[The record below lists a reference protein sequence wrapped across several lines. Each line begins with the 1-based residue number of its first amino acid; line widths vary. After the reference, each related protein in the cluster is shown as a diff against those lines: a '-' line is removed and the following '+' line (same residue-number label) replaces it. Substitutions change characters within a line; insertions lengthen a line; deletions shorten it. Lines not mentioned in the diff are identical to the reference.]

1 LTISAAMQA
10 GFENPPPPSGV
21 EKVARGET
29 LEPQAANLQFAL
41 QKKEAAKAASLK
53 LSDRIAV
60 FAG

>member
-1 LTISAAMQA
+1 MQA
-10 GFENPPPPSGV
+10 GFDNPPPPSGV

-29 LEPQAANLQFAL
+29 LEPQAANLRFAL